1 MFKYLMDKRI
11 AIAENYINNMKWYDL
26 GLFKVTMFIFT
37 LLVAK
42 YFNILLQAEW
52 YWYVLLLAILIPRH
66 LYIAFIKNK

>member
-1 MFKYLMDKRI
+1 MFKKLMDKRI

-26 GLFKVTMFIFT
+26 GLFKVTMFIFS

-52 YWYVLLLAILIPRH
+52 YWYVLLLLVLSPR
-66 LYIAFIKNK
+66 LYYIAFKK

>member
-1 MFKYLMDKRI
+1 MFKYLIDKRI

-26 GLFKVTMFIFT
+26 GLFKATMIIFT

-52 YWYVLLLAILIPRH
+52 YWYVLLLAVLIPYQW
-66 LYIAFIKNK
+66 YIAFKK

>member
-1 MFKYLMDKRI
+1 MFKNLLDKRI

-52 YWYVLLLAILIPRH
+52 YWYVLLLAVLSPR
-66 LYIAFIKNK
+66 LYYIAFKK

>member
-11 AIAENYINNMKWYDL
+11 VIAENFINNMKWYDL

-52 YWYVLLLAILIPRH
+52 YWYVLLLLVLSPR
-66 LYIAFIKNK
+66 LYYIAFKK

>member
-1 MFKYLMDKRI
+1 MFKYLLDKRI
-11 AIAENYINNMKWYDL
+11 AIAENFINNMKWYDL

-52 YWYVLLLAILIPRH
+52 YWYVLLLLVLSPR
-66 LYIAFIKNK
+66 LYYIAFKK

>member
-26 GLFKVTMFIFT
+26 GLFKATMIIFT

-42 YFNILLQAEW
+42 YFNILLKAEW
-52 YWYVLLLAILIPRH
+52 YWYVLLLLVLWPR
-66 LYIAFIKNK
+66 LWYIAFKK

>member
-11 AIAENYINNMKWYDL
+11 AIAENFINNMKWYDL

-42 YFNILLQAEW
+42 YFTILLKAEW
-52 YWYVLLLAILIPRH
+52 YWYVLLLLVLWPRL
-66 LYIAFIKNK
+66 LYIAFKK

>member
-42 YFNILLQAEW
+42 YFNILLHAEW
-52 YWYVLLLAILIPRH
+52 YWYVLLLLVLSPR
-66 LYIAFIKNK
+66 LYYIAFKK

>member
-1 MFKYLMDKRI
+1 MDKRI

-26 GLFKVTMFIFT
+26 GLFKATMFIFT

-52 YWYVLLLAILIPRH
+52 YWYVLLLLVLSPR
-66 LYIAFIKNK
+66 LYYIAFKK

>member
-52 YWYVLLLAILIPRH
+52 YWYVLLLLVLSPR
-66 LYIAFIKNK
+66 LYYIAFKK

>member
-1 MFKYLMDKRI
+1 MFKYLIDKRI

-52 YWYVLLLAILIPRH
+52 YWYVLLLLVLSPR
-66 LYIAFIKNK
+66 LYYIAFKK

>member
-1 MFKYLMDKRI
+1 MFKYLLDKRI
-11 AIAENYINNMKWYDL
+11 AMAENYINNMKWYDL

-52 YWYVLLLAILIPRH
+52 YWYVLLLLVLSPR
-66 LYIAFIKNK
+66 LYYIAFKK

>member
-1 MFKYLMDKRI
+1 MFKYLIDKRI

-26 GLFKVTMFIFT
+26 GLFKATMIIFT

-52 YWYVLLLAILIPRH
+52 YWYVLLLLVLSPR
-66 LYIAFIKNK
+66 LNYIAFKK

>member
-52 YWYVLLLAILIPRH
+52 YWYVLFLLVLSPR
-66 LYIAFIKNK
+66 LYYIAFKK

>member
-1 MFKYLMDKRI
+1 MFKKLINYRI
-11 AIAENYINNMKWYDL
+11 ALAENYINNMKWYDL

-52 YWYVLLLAILIPRH
+52 YWYVLLLGVLTPRH
-66 LYIAFIKNK
+66 WYIAFIKK

>member
-1 MFKYLMDKRI
+1 MDKRI
-11 AIAENYINNMKWYDL
+11 AIAENFINNMKWYDL

-52 YWYVLLLAILIPRH
+52 YWYVLLLLVLSPR
-66 LYIAFIKNK
+66 LYYIAFKK

>member
-1 MFKYLMDKRI
+1 MGKRI
-11 AIAENYINNMKWYDL
+11 AIAENYISNMKWYDL

-52 YWYVLLLAILIPRH
+52 YWYVSLLAILVPRQW
-66 LYIAFIKNK
+66 YIAFIKK